1 MKKAKADS
9 IKARQEN
16 YAFIDGQNLYMSIK
30 QQGWVLDYCRFRRYL
45 TDKYNVAKA
54 FLFIGHIP
62 TNADLYKSLQ
72 EYGFILIF
80 KPILEIRG
88 RIKGNV
94 DAELVLQAMIEYPNY
109 DKAVIVSGDGDFFC
123 LVKYLKSREKLLKLM
138 VPDDSRYSSLLR
150 KFAPDIVGINRLR
163 GKVEDKKREA

>member
-1 MKKAKADS
+1 MAKGQR
-9 IKARQEN
+9 IQQKN

-30 QQGWVLDYCRFRRYL
+30 NQGWVLDYGRFRRYL
-45 TDKYNVAKA
+45 TDKYHVTKA

-80 KPILEIRG
+80 KPILEVKG

-94 DAELVLQAMIEYPNY
+94 DAELVLQVMIEYPNY
-109 DKAVIVSGDGDFFC
+109 DKAVIVSGDGDFYC
-123 LVKYLKSREKLLKLM
+123 LIKYLKNKEKLLKLI
-138 VPDDSRYSSLLR
+138 VPDDKRYSSLLR
-150 KFAPDIVGINRLR
+150 KFAAYIVGINRLG
-163 GKVEDKKREA
+163 GKMGHKK

>member
-1 MKKAKADS
+1 MKIVKVAD
-9 IKARQEN
+9 KLEAQQQN
-16 YAFIDGQNLYMSIK
+16 YAFIDGQNLHMSIK
-30 QQGWVLDYCRFRRYL
+30 NQGWVLDYRRFRRYL
-45 TDKYNVAKA
+45 TDKYHVTKA

-94 DAELVLQAMIEYPNY
+94 DAELVLQVMVEYPNY
-109 DKAVIVSGDGDFFC
+109 DKAVIVSGDGDFYC
-123 LVKYLKSREKLLKLM
+123 LVKYLKNNGKLLKLM
-138 VPDDSRYSSLLR
+138 VPDNSRYSSLLR
-150 KFAPDIVGINRLR
+150 KFAPEIVGINRLKNKL
-163 GKVEDKKREA
+163 GYKK

>member
-1 MKKAKADS
+1 LKIAKVVKGRKA
-9 IKARQEN
+9 QQQN

-30 QQGWVLDYCRFRRYL
+30 NQGWVLDYGRVRRYL
-45 TDKYNVAKA
+45 TDKYHVTKA

-80 KPILEIRG
+80 KTILEIKG

-94 DAELVLQAMIEYPNY
+94 DAELVLQVMIEYPNY
-109 DKAVIVSGDGDFFC
+109 DKAVIVSGGGDFYC
-123 LVKYLKSREKLLKLM
+123 LIKYLKNREKLLKLM
-138 VPDDSRYSSLLR
+138 VPDDTRYSSLLR
-150 KFAPDIVGINRLR
+150 KFAAYIVGINKLK
-163 GKVEDKKREA
+163 GKLGYKK

>member
-1 MKKAKADS
+1 MKAPRTVNK
-9 IKARQEN
+9 RQVRQQKN

-30 QQGWVLDYCRFRRYL
+30 NQGWVLDYGRFRRYL
-45 TDKYNVAKA
+45 TDKYHVTKA

-80 KPILEIRG
+80 KPILEIKAKV
-88 RIKGNV
+88 KGNV

-109 DKAVIVSGDGDFFC
+109 DKAVIVSGDGDFHC
-123 LVKYLKSREKLLKLM
+123 LIKYLRNKGKLLKIM
-138 VPDDSRYSSLLR
+138 VPDDCRYSSLLR
-150 KFAPDIVGINRLR
+150 KYAPDIVGINRLK
-163 GKVEDKKREA
+163 GKLTCK

>member
-1 MKKAKADS
+1 MTKGGKVK
-9 IKARQEN
+9 QNN

-30 QQGWVLDYCRFRRYL
+30 SQGWVLDYRRFRRYL
-45 TDKYNVAKA
+45 TDKYHITKA

-80 KPILEIRG
+80 KPILEIKG

-94 DAELVLQAMIEYPNY
+94 DAELVLHAMIEYPNY
-109 DKAVIVSGDGDFFC
+109 DKAVIVSGDGDFYC
-123 LVKYLKSREKLLKLM
+123 LINYLNNNEKLLKLI
-138 VPDDSRYSSLLR
+138 VPDDTRYSSLLR
-150 KFAPDIVGINRLR
+150 KFASDIAGINKL
-163 GKVEDKKREA
+163 KVKLGYKK